1 MCRGP
6 SGKKFRKPVREA
18 AVDRIQGTA
27 IKKCKVQEI
36 RIFRKKFRKTLEKT
50 KKVHEEV
57 IDFPINST
65 YNRKVLQS
73 LSGILRRT
81 LSNG

>member
-1 MCRGP
+1 M
-6 SGKKFRKPVREA
+6 
-18 AVDRIQGTA
+18 DRIQGTA

-65 YNRKVLQS
+65 YNRKVLQN
-73 LSGILRRT
+73 IEEDIVKWITKETIIKIITITRT
-81 LSNG
+81 E